1 MNLMEAWNKSLGSD
15 GFIVKLYECIVNAG
29 EISFAG
35 YLSSEPVAHRLD
47 DFYYYG
53 WSGDKECSPLME
65 KLGGTPEGIIEIVAS
80 FWEIHGQQFYRL
92 WQNFTKEYDPID
104 NYDVT
109 ETTVYQH
116 QGGGTVN
123 DRGNDTKSTYGDV
136 QTTNDLWGVNSTNP
150 VDSDKTTV
158 NYGAGGEDAL
168 VNKMQYG
175 KDRTT
180 SETANDDLTIHK
192 KGNLGINPISK
203 FLKDDIELWKWN
215 FYCQILFPMIDKHIA
230 IPIY

>member
-65 KLGGTPEGIIEIVAS
+65 KLGGTPEGIIEIVSS
-80 FWEIHGQQFYRL
+80 FWEIYGQQLYRQ
-92 WQNFTKEYDPID
+92 WENFTREYDPID
-104 NYDVT
+104 DYDVT
-109 ETTVYQH
+109 EETTYVH
-116 QGGGTVN
+116 TGSGSAV
-123 DRGNDTKSTYGDV
+123 DTGSDKNKKTGQV
-136 QTTNDLWGVNSTNP
+136 ETTNDVWGVNSSTGVN
-150 VDSDKTTV
+150 SDKSTTV
-158 NYGAGGEDAL
+158 YGQGSTP
-168 VNKMQYG
+168 MQTEVEYG
-175 KDRTT
+175 KTRTT
-180 SETANDDLTIHK
+180 SEGANDDLTIHK
-192 KGNLGINPISK
+192 HGNLGINPISK
-203 FLKDDIELWKWN
+203 FLKDDIELWRWN
-215 FYCQILFPMIDKHIA
+215 FYRQVLFPMIDRHIA